1 MELSNRDHDATIS
14 LEDLQAIAEIGL
26 LRMPIKEVE
35 SKRAALV
42 RTIVAAE
49 SELAHILASHTRCML
64 VNGQGTPGIGNL
76 AHETERLHAAL
87 ARYAELV
94 RDVSSD
100 RRRLAEIASGRSRT
114 EGIEMSRDRAA
125 GSSSPNAPLR
135 RAG

>member
-1 MELSNRDHDATIS
+1 MELSNRDHDTTIS
-14 LEDLQAIAEIGL
+14 LEDLQAIAEIGV
-26 LRMPIKEVE
+26 LRMPIKEAE

-76 AHETERLHAAL
+76 AQETERLHGAL

-100 RRRLAEIASGRSRT
+100 RRRFVDSANGRSRA
-114 EGIEMSRDRAA
+114 EGLEVSRDRAA
-125 GSSSPNAPLR
+125 ASNAPNAPLR